1 MSDATLAIANL
12 AEKLRAIA
20 PVRIGRPALE
30 TTSATYL
37 PVITI
42 WSVSDTVAAD
52 QGYGAAMLYTRSLTL
67 EATITANNLYHETLD
82 ELLSGIRAAIS
93 QKAGQ
98 QILGGYATALRQSEA
113 RFFAPEPNGNAAL
126 LQLTIEFDYLERF

>member
-42 WSVSDTVAAD
+42 WSVSDSVAAD
-52 QGYGAAMLYTRSLTL
+52 QGYGSAMLYTRSIIL
-67 EATITANNLYHETLD
+67 EVTVTANNLYHETLD
-82 ELLSGIRAAIS
+82 EVLAAIRAAIA
-93 QKAGQ
+93 QKVGQ
-98 QILGGYATALRQSEA
+98 QVLGGYATALRQSDV
-113 RFFAPEPNGNAAL
+113 RFFAPETNGSAAL